1 MMLIGICGSLDIYMG
16 RNRNMTKTEL
26 RQRARGIAEGF
37 VYSDEECECPWEP
50 FESLS
55 DGAVKQVCR
64 DLEQTVYHA
73 LLWAA
78 KQD

>member
-1 MMLIGICGSLDIYMG
+1 
-16 RNRNMTKTEL
+16 MTKTEL

-37 VYSDEECECPWEP
+37 VYSDEECDCPWEP

-73 LLWAA
+73 LLWVA

>member
-1 MMLIGICGSLDIYMG
+1 MI
-16 RNRNMTKTEL
+16 TKTEL
-26 RQRARGIAEGF
+26 RKHARGIAEGF
-37 VYSDEECECPWEP
+37 FYSDDECDTPWQP
-50 FESLS
+50 FENQPTTW
-55 DGAVKQVCR
+55 VKEQCR

>member
-1 MMLIGICGSLDIYMG
+1 
-16 RNRNMTKTEL
+16 MTKTEL

-37 VYSDEECECPWEP
+37 VYSDEECEFPWQP
-50 FESLS
+50 FEDLPLS
-55 DGAVKQVCR
+55 QVKEVCR